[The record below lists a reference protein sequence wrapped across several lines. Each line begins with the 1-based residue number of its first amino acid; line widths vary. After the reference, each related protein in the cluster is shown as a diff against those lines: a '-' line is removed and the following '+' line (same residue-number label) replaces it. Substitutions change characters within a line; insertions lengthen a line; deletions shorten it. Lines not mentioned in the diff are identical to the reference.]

1 MQTQK
6 YLIMRDETPTSEKT
20 PIFLDRVRIPNNVID
35 SCQKHYKIHGRTMST
50 NSNRMQSDQALKKN
64 T

>member
-1 MQTQK
+1 
-6 YLIMRDETPTSEKT
+6 MRDDTPTTEKT

-50 NSNRMQSDQALKKN
+50 NSNKMQSDQALKEN